1 MPDAVSPLRDASLTA
16 MPLRAGLVLRR
27 LIWPLALRLAV
38 RLRLL
43 APPPGDAGGGVP
55 VGRALALRGRL
66 RHGLPRRRRREAV
79 ARLRR
84 FPGFSGSAYVTLNP
98 DLRWLVRNPASH
110 ALFHGACA
118 GRTLFRPE
126 RLARALGEVRAPA
139 AVGEPPAD
147 LAALCARAGRVGILV
162 SSHGNVFMQDIADD
176 LAADL
181 AATGIAVERMDE
193 HAAPHCRPPLSIV
206 VAPHEFF
213 VLGAGRGWIRADVLT
228 EAVMLNTEQAQ
239 TRWFALALPFML
251 AARGVIDLN
260 AQMCGLFAAAGLPAL
275 QITPASPHAGAVL
288 DAADRRHPLFRV
300 LPAAARRDPDPAAPF
315 ADRPL
320 DIAFF
325 GAATAQRSAF
335 FARHAGFFA
344 GCESFLYCRPQA
356 RGPIRGDGAD
366 GALSRI
372 ARHVGGHARITLN
385 LHRDEFGY
393 FEWHRVVRLG
403 LSMGSVVV
411 SEPSQP
417 HPALHAGV
425 HFFEAPSRQIPE
437 LIEWLL
443 RTPDGRRAAAAAQE
457 AARRTLGQTFAP
469 ARNGARL
476 LQFLLDGARTA

>member
-1 MPDAVSPLRDASLTA
+1 MPDVASPLSTEPPAPPS
-16 MPLRAGLVLRR
+16 LRAGLVLRR
-27 LIWPLALRLAV
+27 LIWPLLLRLGV
-38 RLRLL
+38 RLRLF
-43 APPPGDAGGGVP
+43 APPPGAAAAVP

-66 RHGLPRRRRREAV
+66 LRGFARRRRAAAV
-79 ARLRR
+79 DRLRR
-84 FPGFSGSAYVTLNP
+84 FPGFSGAAYLALNP
-98 DLRWLVRNPASH
+98 DLRWLVHNPAAH

-118 GRTLFRPE
+118 GRPLFRPE
-126 RLARALGEVRAPA
+126 RLARALGEVRAPVGVA
-139 AVGEPPAD
+139 AAPAD
-147 LAALCARAGRVGILV
+147 LAALRARAPRVGVLV
-162 SSHGNVFMQDIADD
+162 SSHGNVFMRDIADD

-181 AATGIAVERMDE
+181 AATGVAVERMDE
-193 HAAPHCRPPLSIV
+193 LAPPSRKPPLSIV

-213 VLGAGRGWIRADVLT
+213 VLGAGRGWIREDVMAQ
-228 EAVMLNTEQAQ
+228 AVMLNTEQAQ
-239 TRWFALALPFML
+239 TRWFALALPFVL

-260 AQMCGLFAAAGLPAL
+260 AQMCGLFAAAGLPTL
-275 QITPASPHAGAVL
+275 QITPASSHAGPVL

-300 LPAAARRDPDPAAPF
+300 LPAAARADPDPATPF

-325 GAATAQRSAF
+325 GAATTQRSAF
-335 FARHAGFFA
+335 FARHAAFFA
-344 GCESFLYCRPQA
+344 GYESFLYCRPQA

-403 LSMGSVVV
+403 LAMGSVVV
-411 SEPSQP
+411 SEPSLP
-417 HPALHAGV
+417 HPALRAGE

-443 RTPDGRRAAAAAQE
+443 RTADGRRAAASVQA
-457 AARRTLGQTFAP
+457 AARCTLAETFAP

-476 LQFLLDGARTA
+476 LNFLLDGADAA